1 VEAAVSGGLKLGQI
15 LVAEGIVTAEQLEDA
30 LAVQKGSKQYLGSI
44 LIELGYASRNDVGR
58 ALERQLGV
66 EYIDLGAREPDPGVL
81 EVLPERL
88 VRRYRAVPLRLEGK
102 TLHVAM
108 ADPLDLF
115 AIDEMR
121 LTTAC
126 KVKPYLAVERDIDQA
141 IKKLCDARASAV
153 QAIAELDV
161 EDDERN
167 EPAVDVLEQMIENS
181 PIVRLVDSVCAAAV
195 DSGASDIHLEP
206 QREGMR
212 VRYRVDG
219 LLYDTM
225 TIPNYLKA
233 AVVSRIKI
241 LAGMDIAERR
251 RPQDGHISM
260 TIRDSQYDL
269 RVSTVRTA
277 HGEKAAIRLLDTRRM
292 LMSLNQLGFN
302 PAQLAIIER
311 IGSRPHGIVLVTGP
325 TGSGKTTMLYSVLNN
340 LTKTTDNVV
349 TIEDPVE
356 CVLPNINQMQVNP
369 KAHVTFA
376 EGLRCILRQDPN
388 IIMVGEIRDLETAEI
403 AIRAAMTGHLV
414 FSTLHTNEAAGSV
427 SRLLDMGV
435 EPFLI
440 SSSLIA
446 AIATRLV
453 RLACPNC
460 ATLAPSQTELQPD
473 GRAKHVLTPVG
484 CPECNN
490 TGYRGRTGVFEIMMN
505 SSAVQNLVLQRA
517 STPQIRAQAVKEGMQ
532 TLQESAHEKVNLGL
546 TTEAEIAR
554 VLDVDYD

>member
-1 VEAAVSGGLKLGQI
+1 MEAAVKSALKLGEI
-15 LVAEGIVTAEQLEDA
+15 LVAEGILTPEQLEEA
-30 LAVQKGSKQYLGSI
+30 LAVQKGSKEYLGSI
-44 LIELGYASRNDVGR
+44 LIELGYASRSDVGR
-58 ALERQLGV
+58 ALQRQLGIEFV
-66 EYIDLGAREPDPGVL
+66 DLGSKEIDPAVL
-81 EVLPERL
+81 ELLPERL
-88 VRRYRAVPLRLEGK
+88 VRRYRAVPLSVDGN

-121 LTTAC
+121 LTSAC
-126 KVKPYLAVERDIDQA
+126 KVKPYLAMERDVDQA
-141 IKKLCDARASAV
+141 IKRLCDARASAV
-153 QAIAELDV
+153 QAIAELDL

-167 EPAVDVLEQMIENS
+167 EPAVDVLEEMIENS
-181 PIVRLVDSVCAAAV
+181 PIVRLVDSISAAAV

-206 QREGMR
+206 QKEGMR

-233 AVVSRIKI
+233 AVVSRIKV

-269 RVSTVRTA
+269 RVSTVRTV
-277 HGEKAAIRLLDTRRM
+277 HGEKAVIRLLDTRRM

-302 PAQLAIIER
+302 PTQLAMVER
-311 IGSRPHGIVLVTGP
+311 IGSRPHGIILVTGP

-340 LTKTTDNVV
+340 LTKTTDNVI

-356 CVLPNINQMQVNP
+356 CVLPNVNQIQVNP
-369 KAHVTFA
+369 KAKVTFA

-414 FSTLHTNEAAGSV
+414 FSTLHTNDAAGTAT
-427 SRLLDMGV
+427 RLLDMGV

-440 SSSLIA
+440 SSSMIA

-460 ATLAPSQTELQPD
+460 ATLAPAQSESQGE
-473 GRAKHVLTPVG
+473 GRPQQVLTPVG
-484 CPECNN
+484 CPECSN
-490 TGYRGRTGVFEIMMN
+490 TGYRGRTGIFEIMYN
-505 SSAVQNLVLQRA
+505 SSSIQELILRRA
-517 STPQIRAQAVKEGMQ
+517 HTQEIAAQAIKEGMQ
-532 TLQESAHEKVNLGL
+532 SLQESAREKVSLGL

-554 VLDVDYD
+554 VLDLDHE